1 MIITIPIQ
9 KENDD
14 GFLSNQNG
22 ITDLAL
28 RVFPYTSDNYS
39 LSAVAGVNGRY
50 ETTTSVTGSGLH
62 KLYKGG
68 VEQKSWGGNN
78 GNYLFAETNLLDI
91 NTFNVGD
98 TLVCQS
104 LSGQKYFVPTSVTGS
119 ISAYVQSAT
128 STPSFLVWNNTTG
141 KYEGKNLQDTRTS
154 LGLGY
159 RVFKAKTSQTGTGI
173 PATQQLYVNDFFS
186 GNPTWEYVSVG
197 IYKTRSFPDNLV
209 AANFHKYNES
219 KAVYKN
225 SNATATTSLIGYI
238 RINIDSSGDLQ
249 IETFDPSF
257 APSDGIL
264 RWHDTIEF
272 IYNY

>member
-1 MIITIPIQ
+1 MYITVN
-9 KENDD
+9 KFRETDD
-14 GFLSNQNG
+14 GYLSLING
-22 ITDLAL
+22 QSLTLRAYPFETD
-28 RVFPYTSDNYS
+28 YCS
-39 LSAVAGVNGRY
+39 LSAVAGINGCY
-50 ETTTSVTGSGLH
+50 ETTKSITATSDY
-62 KLYKGG
+62 KLFNNGA
-68 VEQKSWGGNN
+68 EDKSWGGNN
-78 GNYLFAETNLLDI
+78 GINLKSEVNFL
-91 NTFNVGD
+91 NVNSFNVGD

-104 LSGQKYFVPTSVTGS
+104 ISGDKYFVATSLT
-119 ISAYVQSAT
+119 SALNTYVQSGTANN
-128 STPSFLVWNNTTG
+128 SFLVWNNSTG
-141 KYEGKNLQDTRTS
+141 IWTQSSSANTRTA

-159 RVFKAKTSQTGTGI
+159 KVFKAKTSQTGTSI
-173 PATQQLYVNDFFS
+173 PATQALYVNDFFS

-197 IYKTRSFPDNLV
+197 VYKSRSFPDNLV

-238 RINIDSSGDLQ
+238 RMNIDSSGDLQ

-272 IYNY
+272 IYNN